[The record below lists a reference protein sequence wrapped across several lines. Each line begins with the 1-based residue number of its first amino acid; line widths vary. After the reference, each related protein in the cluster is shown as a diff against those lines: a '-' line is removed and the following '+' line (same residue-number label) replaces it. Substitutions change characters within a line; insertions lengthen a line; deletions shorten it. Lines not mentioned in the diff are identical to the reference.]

1 MKNRWNWKENRVKQR
16 RRTFI
21 YLVILLFADSSGV
34 SYSQAG
40 VTDVR
45 DLPFSAN
52 EWITKTSTAA
62 DGTVNV
68 TTQQVAIARASDGT
82 VRREIHE
89 AAAGSDRVI
98 GRPII
103 LVSILNQDTKTNSA
117 TFQGK
122 PAVTAMDVSRLQ
134 NVSKPV
140 TTKNVSAKSSN
151 SPSSPEIAN
160 LNGFQ
165 AVVYRSQYTVPASS
179 PNEKARTV
187 SSELWYSPDLRMP
200 LKSSISDAIGTTTVT
215 ILDDIH
221 RQEPDPALFGVNT
234 EAKTT
239 QK

>member
-1 MKNRWNWKENRVKQR
+1 MSNQSNLKVYPVKRHQR
-16 RRTFI
+16 MAI
-21 YLVILLFADSSGV
+21 CLAGVLLLGLTEV
-34 SYSQAG
+34 SYAQSGA
-40 VTDVR
+40 TAVR

-68 TTQQVAIARASDGT
+68 TTQQIAIARASDGT

-89 AAAGSDRVI
+89 ASAGPDRVV
-98 GRPII
+98 GRPIV

-122 PAVTAMDVSRLQ
+122 SAVTTIDVSRLQ
-134 NVSKPV
+134 NVSRSPA
-140 TTKNVSAKSSN
+140 AKSAAAKPAN
-151 SPSSPEIAN
+151 SPANPEMTN
-160 LNGFQ
+160 LNGLQ
-165 AVVYRSQYTVPASS
+165 VVVHRSQYTVPARD
-179 PNEKARTV
+179 PNAKASTV
-187 SSELWYSPDLRMP
+187 TSDLWYSPDLRMF
-200 LKSSISDAIGTTTVT
+200 LKSSISDSAGTMVVT

-221 RQEPDPALFGVNT
+221 RQEPDSALFRVST